1 MNIKKLTKKRQKS
14 LAPRTSQGFPVSAT
28 PAAAAAAA
36 ASPSASAAAASAA
49 AASAA
54 AASVP
59 QSASVGSLQPATIT
73 TDQSIHATS
82 IDQPVTEPTIHVA
95 PVPAH
100 SEASAPT
107 CQPSL
112 TISHISTSPEVNLDS
127 VVATQVKH
135 YVHPTEKYPRL
146 SKFPT
151 RAQVMNITDILLAK
165 NCPYS
170 VIDVVP
176 LDVIPFFETLLQRQ
190 YPLDRQLRDDCLL
203 WRTWSTSRFCGEL
216 RKAVPDTA
224 VARPNSASSFNEV
237 IAKLPVNFDLEDPAF
252 ELALDEQLRAIC
264 AAFPDKTKEMELV
277 ATKLLISRLPDQPIN
292 WQSILFRDIGNRKVG
307 SIETVSDFRFIWLA
321 QLDCSSKASSKAG
334 SSRSKFT
341 GNLAINSLKLDAEL
355 GLATAVSGT
364 ALRSS
369 PQNLL
374 VVQVRHFRHSSLR
387 CLSKGYCLCNNVSKN
402 GITSTGTTSII
413 EYGQF
418 FA

>member
-1 MNIKKLTKKRQKS
+1 MSTKELKKLTKKRQKT
-14 LAPRTSQGFPVSAT
+14 LASAHRTSQGFPV
-28 PAAAAAAA
+28 PAVAAV
-36 ASPSASAAAASAA
+36 ASPAASAA

-54 AASVP
+54 PVSAAAASVPSP
-59 QSASVGSLQPATIT
+59 QSASVVSIQPANIP
-73 TDQSIHATS
+73 TDQSIHATT

-100 SEASAPT
+100 SEAFAST
-107 CQPSL
+107 FQPSL
-112 TISHISTSPEVNLDS
+112 TISHIPTSPEVNLDS

-190 YPLDRQLRDDCLL
+190 YPLDRQLRDDCLQ

-224 VARPNSASSFNEV
+224 VARPNSASSFNEL
-237 IAKLPVNFDLEDPAF
+237 IAKLPVYFDLEDPAF

-264 AAFPDKTKEMELV
+264 AAFPDKTF
-277 ATKLLISRLPDQPIN
+277 PYFN
-292 WQSILFRDIGNRKVG
+292 F
-307 SIETVSDFRFIWLA
+307 
-321 QLDCSSKASSKAG
+321 
-334 SSRSKFT
+334 
-341 GNLAINSLKLDAEL
+341 
-355 GLATAVSGT
+355 SG
-364 ALRSS
+364 
-369 PQNLL
+369 
-374 VVQVRHFRHSSLR
+374 
-387 CLSKGYCLCNNVSKN
+387 
-402 GITSTGTTSII
+402 
-413 EYGQF
+413 GQF
-418 FA
+418 GFGATCCTCEALCASD